1 MPRKPRRERR
11 LKFPGLGASF
21 EKKLKFFSQENER
34 LKRENSVWRY
44 GLSSADKR
52 CFCLLAAESYDQDFE
67 KAMGKKRGR
76 TSKKAVEM
84 DENGLETA
92 KIELETKNKDN
103 E

>member
-34 LKRENSVWRY
+34 QYLTRL
-44 GLSSADKR
+44 GLL
-52 CFCLLAAESYDQDFE
+52 FDFE
-67 KAMGKKRGR
+67 AAITKKRVK